1 MGAAWDGGG
10 PQACPGGHR
19 PSACQVPCTHTR
31 AFRCLQ
37 GPQAEGARL
46 SSAGRL
52 LRSLRRAHSAVCDLK
67 TPRTGCWFCGL
78 ARWQHQVLWGPVLD
92 MGHTSAAVRSRA
104 HGPKPAMTEGHRLV
118 CCLSVCLSVKL
129 AESGPSLLP
138 PQYLGRRPAQD
149 SQTPRQQ
156 RCHVKGSEFRER
168 NDPRSSGPR
177 PQRVGR
183 PVGNGR
189 QFLRSDGDVSGPAKR
204 HGHCGW
210 WTAEHVSVH
219 TGECHPAIKG
229 RRCRQSPQRGQT
241 LSTRRSVRDTQGHT
255 L

>member
-1 MGAAWDGGG
+1 MRRSSPRVSRSTASGLDCDGAGGCRAGVGAAWDGGG

-37 GPQAEGARL
+37 GPQTEGARL

-118 CCLSVCLSVKL
+118 CCLSVCETRGVRTQPAATAVPGATARSGFPDPEA
-129 AESGPSLLP
+129 AEM
-138 PQYLGRRPAQD
+138 
-149 SQTPRQQ
+149 PR
-156 RCHVKGSEFRER
+156 
-168 NDPRSSGPR
+168 
-177 PQRVGR
+177 
-183 PVGNGR
+183 
-189 QFLRSDGDVSGPAKR
+189 
-204 HGHCGW
+204 
-210 WTAEHVSVH
+210 
-219 TGECHPAIKG
+219 
-229 RRCRQSPQRGQT
+229 
-241 LSTRRSVRDTQGHT
+241 
-255 L
+255 